1 MSSMC
6 HGSKLEHW
14 QHPEVEGSIQPN
26 ALRSASRN
34 PKLFF
39 GVSVIS
45 KVCQKCTQIKKK
57 QKKARRSVQRNSK
70 INVKIKSS
78 TPQNL
83 KCLPRA
89 Q

>member
-1 MSSMC
+1 MKKIVIIFLASMSSMC

-57 QKKARRSVQRNSK
+57 QKKQEDQFREIQK
-70 INVKIKSS
+70 
-78 TPQNL
+78 
-83 KCLPRA
+83 
-89 Q
+89 

>member
-1 MSSMC
+1 MKKIVIIFLASMSSMC

-45 KVCQKCTQIKKK
+45 KVCQKCTQIKKETK
-57 QKKARRSVQRNSK
+57 GEFPNS
-70 INVKIKSS
+70 NLERKSS
-78 TPQNL
+78 
-83 KCLPRA
+83 
-89 Q
+89 